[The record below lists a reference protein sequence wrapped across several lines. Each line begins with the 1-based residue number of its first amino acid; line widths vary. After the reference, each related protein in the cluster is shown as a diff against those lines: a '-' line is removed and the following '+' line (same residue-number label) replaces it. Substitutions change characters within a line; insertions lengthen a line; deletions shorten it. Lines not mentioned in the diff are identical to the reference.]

1 MEVMTTHEFWYF
13 NTVNSWKSLIKISN
27 YIQNYMNANDMK
39 SHITTHKNGHSKQQY
54 AQMIKFQWFHKNTF
68 S

>member
-1 MEVMTTHEFWYF
+1 MNFGYF

-39 SHITTHKNGHSKQQY
+39 NRVTTHKNGHSK
-54 AQMIKFQWFHKNTF
+54 
-68 S
+68 

>member
-39 SHITTHKNGHSKQQY
+39 SHITTHKNGHSK
-54 AQMIKFQWFHKNTF
+54 
-68 S
+68 